1 MVSSDERATV
11 ALELKRLRRAVDVGF
26 ATTRGDLALLLQRAD
41 QTDKTLSEHEDRLD
55 ALERSRWPLPSLA
68 ALTSCAALAVTV
80 WSATTSR

>member
-1 MVSSDERATV
+1 MMIEQGHEGV
-11 ALELKRLRRAVDVGF
+11 AVELERLRRSVDVGF

-68 ALTSCAALAVTV
+68 ALTSCAALAVAV
-80 WSATTSR
+80 WESAAR